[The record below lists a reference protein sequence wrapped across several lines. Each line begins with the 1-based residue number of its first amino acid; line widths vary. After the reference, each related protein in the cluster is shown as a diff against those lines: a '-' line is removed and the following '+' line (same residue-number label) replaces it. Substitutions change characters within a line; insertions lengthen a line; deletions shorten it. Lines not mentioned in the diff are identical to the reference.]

1 VRQVLVGLFVIA
13 ACGGHTPEPVHNGAG
28 SNAPSGSN
36 TAPIAMGSAVGS
48 AAIVPEV
55 GCPNPTCAFH
65 AGAGSYFTCLS
76 GGAGICFHF
85 GGPCA
90 PSDGCMFDPQTRAYR
105 SCAKPVEGSCA
116 QWSTTTT
123 TCAPANACMFDPDD
137 GMHHHCEQISG
148 GSCAKYGALCAP

>member
-1 VRQVLVGLFVIA
+1 VRHVLVGILIT
-13 ACGGHTPEPVHNGAG
+13 ACGSSAPVPNPPPHNATTAAG
-28 SNAPSGSN
+28 SASAPV
-36 TAPIAMGSAVGS
+36 AMASGS

-90 PSDGCMFDPQTRAYR
+90 PADGCMFDPQSHGYR
-105 SCAKPVEGSCA
+105 TCAKPVEGACA
-116 QWSTTTT
+116 QWSNAA
-123 TCAPANACMFDPDD
+123 CAPANACMFDPDD
-137 GMHHHCEQISG
+137 GLHHHCDQVSG
-148 GSCAKYGALCAP
+148 GTCAKYGVLCAP

>member
-1 VRQVLVGLFVIA
+1 
-13 ACGGHTPEPVHNGAG
+13 
-28 SNAPSGSN
+28 
-36 TAPIAMGSAVGS
+36 MGSASGS

-85 GGPCA
+85 GAPCA
-90 PSDGCMFDPQTRAYR
+90 PADGCMFDSQTRAYHP
-105 SCAKPVEGSCA
+105 CAKAVEGACA
-116 QWSTTTT
+116 QWNASA

-137 GMHHHCEQISG
+137 GLHHHCDQLNG